1 MSKYKILLFDADSTL
16 LDFEACEH
24 GAVIDCL
31 NYANLPVNDEVIKK
45 YSEINKGY
53 WEMLERREITKKE
66 LMVARWRSLFEYYGF
81 DVDAVEIAELYP
93 KRLADKSHLMDG
105 AEEICQKLY
114 GKCKMYI
121 VTNGFKLVQEKRFMN
136 CPLAKYFDDVFI
148 SEDIG
153 YDKPAI
159 EFFNEISN
167 RIPEYDKNAAI
178 IIGDSLT
185 SDIKGGINAGIDTC
199 WFNPSQKSAPA
210 GMDITFNISDL
221 SEIEK
226 IVFD

>member
-16 LDFEACEH
+16 LDFEACEQE
-24 GAVIDCL
+24 AVIDCL
-31 NYANLPVNDEVIKK
+31 NYAKLPVTDEVIKK

-66 LMVARWRSLFEYYGF
+66 LMVARWSSLFEYYGF
-81 DVDAVEIAELYP
+81 DVNAVEIAELYP
-93 KRLADKSHLMDG
+93 KRLADKSHLMVG
-105 AEEICQKLY
+105 AEEICKKLY
-114 GKCKMYI
+114 GKFKMYI
-121 VTNGFKLVQEKRFMN
+121 VTNGFKSVQEKRFMS

-159 EFFNEISN
+159 EFFDIIAK
-167 RIPEYDKNAAI
+167 RIPDYDPNAAI

-199 WFNPSQKSAPA
+199 WFNPSGKSIPN
-210 GMDITFNISDL
+210 GMNITYDIRDL
-221 SEIEK
+221 DQIAEI
-226 IVFD
+226 VL